1 MFQPSDWFWS
11 LISGLLAVL
20 WVWTLTRCHPQRSKT
35 EPAQPRRTPERQE
48 AEDLL
53 KIVYT
58 TEAQEGDVG
67 VGALVRDLHLSEAAT
82 HDQLDA
88 LSHFGWITWE
98 AEDRLCITEEGRQ
111 RARDLI
117 RAHRL
122 WERYLVDREGM
133 ALDVVHTEAHHR
145 EHAATAEEIERL
157 DAELEHPA
165 WDPHGHVIP
174 ASGSRLPATD
184 ARSLLEEGK
193 PGSRLRITQ
202 LEEEPPALLAQLVA
216 LGLKPGVE
224 IEVRARETDVLQVAL
239 HGSAVPLAAVA
250 ARHIRVVPVPA
261 LSVPLGELPVGSRA
275 RVVDI
280 KGSGKHQRRLLDMGF
295 VPGAEINV
303 VRQAPLGD
311 PVEYRVKETA
321 VALRKEDADTV
332 TVEEL
337 HNE

>member
-1 MFQPSDWFWS
+1 MSGLGYWLWP
-11 LISGLLAVL
+11 LISVVLAVL
-20 WVWTLTRCHPQRSKT
+20 WLWTLIRCQSKRSKA
-35 EPAQPRRTPERQE
+35 EPAQSRRTPERRE

-58 TEAQEGDVG
+58 MEAQKGEVG
-67 VGALVRDLHLSEAAT
+67 VAALVRDLHLSKAAL
-82 HDQLDA
+82 DEQLDA
-88 LSHFGWITWE
+88 LSDFGWILRE
-98 AEDRLCITEEGRQ
+98 AEGGICLTEEGRQ

-133 ALDVVHTEAHHR
+133 ALDVVHAEAHHR
-145 EHAATAEEIERL
+145 EHEVTPQDIERL

-165 WDPHGHVIP
+165 WDPHGYVIP
-174 ASGSRLPATD
+174 APGSRLPATD
-184 ARSLLEEGK
+184 AHSLLDEGK

-202 LEEEPPALLAQLVA
+202 LEEEPSALLAQLVA
-216 LGLKPGVE
+216 LGFEPGVE
-224 IEVRARETDVLQVAL
+224 IEIRGKESNLLQVAL
-239 HGSAVPLAAVA
+239 QGTSVPLANAA
-250 ARHIRVVPVPA
+250 ARHIRVVPVPS
-261 LSVPLGELPVGSRA
+261 LSVPLGELPVGSWA

-280 KGSGKHQRRLLDMGF
+280 RGSGKHQRRLLDMGF
-295 VPGAEINV
+295 VPGAEISV

-311 PVEYRVKETA
+311 PIEYRVKETA
-321 VALRKEDADTV
+321 VALRKVDADTV